1 MSDTILSILVLTAIA
16 MTLGAAAWWRQGR
29 RKQAALM
36 LALAAVIAGNVAI
49 WVVPDGSGAAPV
61 DGRIN

>member
-1 MSDTILSILVLTAIA
+1 MTDTILSILVLAAIA
-16 MTLGAAAWWRQGR
+16 MIIGAIAWWRRGQ

-49 WVVPDGSGAAPV
+49 WVVPDGSGKAPV
-61 DGRIN
+61 NSAIR